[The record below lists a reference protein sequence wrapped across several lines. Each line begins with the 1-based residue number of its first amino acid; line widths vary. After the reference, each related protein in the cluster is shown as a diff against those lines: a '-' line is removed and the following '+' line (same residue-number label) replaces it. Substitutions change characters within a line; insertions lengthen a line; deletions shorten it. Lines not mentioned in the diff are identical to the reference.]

1 MGRIANFFHS
11 IKPPLLM
18 VLVQIIFAG
27 VNVMYKLAANDG
39 MSLRLIVVYRFMFA
53 TVIMVPL
60 ALIFER
66 LKFNRF
72 LFQFFFYQLFF
83 LKKNFGVLFYRKSLK
98 KINRKVLF
106 QAFLCGLFGYVLT
119 LIYMCV
125 CIYIQKSVCFKLIVK
140 VFNSGS
146 LGQNLYL
153 QSLVHTSATFVAA
166 MINLAPAFTFILAI
180 CFKYIS

>member
-83 LKKNFGVLFYRKSLK
+83 F
-98 KINRKVLF
+98 
-106 QAFLCGLFGYVLT
+106 
-119 LIYMCV
+119 
-125 CIYIQKSVCFKLIVK
+125 
-140 VFNSGS
+140 
-146 LGQNLYL
+146 
-153 QSLVHTSATFVAA
+153 
-166 MINLAPAFTFILAI
+166 
-180 CFKYIS
+180 